1 MKAELTN
8 VQQADYACATIDS
21 EAQRAALKAC
31 AEYLDNPTDE
41 GKHLVRNMLPALRE
55 LVESQKRAENICKA
69 IKEITEPAIY
79 AVKDEAGAFFKFS
92 KESFTSKITD
102 TRALFDRM
110 ILGGIPT
117 EKILDFATISIK
129 DAAEVMGM
137 SESAFRDTFGDLIS
151 DTPRKPTM
159 KAI

>member
-1 MKAELTN
+1 
-8 VQQADYACATIDS
+8 
-21 EAQRAALKAC
+21 
-31 AEYLDNPTDE
+31 
-41 GKHLVRNMLPALRE
+41 MLPALRE

-92 KESFTSKITD
+92 KESYTSKITD

-110 ILGGIPT
+110 IGGGIPAD
-117 EKILDFATISIK
+117 KILDFATISIK

-159 KAI
+159 KAV